1 MGNGP
6 PGAPVVQAGVV
17 MIDTLVTRRSVGTA
31 GTTATTDRAG
41 TRELR
46 RARRRA
52 RRGAAEEF
60 RSSRAAV
67 GVPTALA
74 VTVTGGAGAVEVL
87 SRLIGHPAGLV
98 PVERLSAVLRQT
110 TWGDPRA
117 LAVAGALAALG
128 LALLAAALPGRS
140 RVVVMDGADPSLAA
154 GIARADLRRALVR
167 AALEVPGVARAGV
180 RLRGPFRRRVTVR
193 ATSRYRNPGNL
204 AELVR
209 IAVAC
214 RLDHLDLARA
224 AAVGVRLRR
233 RRD

>member
-1 MGNGP
+1 
-6 PGAPVVQAGVV
+6 
-17 MIDTLVTRRSVGTA
+17 MIDTLVTRRSADTG
-31 GTTATTDRAG
+31 GTTATTDGAAG
-41 TRELR
+41 EGEPR

-52 RRGAAEEF
+52 RRRAAEEF
-60 RSSRAAV
+60 RSPRAAV

-74 VTVTGGAGAVEVL
+74 VAVTGGAGAVEVL
-87 SRLIGHPAGLV
+87 SRLVGRPAGLV
-98 PVERLSAVLRQT
+98 PAERLSAVLRQT
-110 TWGDPRA
+110 PWGDPRA
-117 LAVAGALAALG
+117 LAVSGALAALG
-128 LALLAAALPGRS
+128 LALVAAALLGRP
-140 RVVVMDGADPSLAA
+140 RVVAMDGADPSLAA

-180 RLRGPFRRRVTVR
+180 RLHGPFRRRVTVR

-214 RLDHLDLARA
+214 RLDHLDLARPA
-224 AAVGVRLRR
+224 TVGVRLRR